1 MAKRGA
7 GGPSRGVAAARSG
20 AHVRPKKAVATATA
34 DPEVAGT
41 NGGIEAA
48 DYTEVVEAEQP
59 GQESEDSHDESA
71 GHVGQAYEGHDH
83 EDAPREASTVEPDA
97 DPVQPQNPTEE
108 EHQDVGEAVPSGE
121 GDADHTV
128 SEPEAEAELEHEPD
142 AASSGSEPEARL
154 DEVKPRHPVIGTE
167 LEDVVSMLQGSLSF
181 PSSTHIEVAGEI
193 PDED

>member
-1 MAKRGA
+1 M
-7 GGPSRGVAAARSG
+7 
-20 AHVRPKKAVATATA
+20 RPKKAVATATA
-34 DPEVAGT
+34 DAEVAGA

-71 GHVGQAYEGHDH
+71 GYVGQAYEEHDH
-83 EDAPREASTVEPDA
+83 EDASREASTVESDA
-97 DPVQPQNPTEE
+97 DPVEPQNPTEE
-108 EHQDVGEAVPSGE
+108 EDLDAGEAVPSEQLVPLGE
-121 GDADHTV
+121 GDGDHTV
-128 SEPEAEAELEHEPD
+128 SEPEAEAVLEHEPD
-142 AASSGSEPEARL
+142 AASSGTEPEARL

-167 LEDVVSMLQGSLSF
+167 LEDVVSTLQGGLSF